1 MRIEYNKLIRDRIP
15 EIIARDGKTYETEV
29 MGLEEYQQALL
40 TKVVEEAQEAAAAKP
55 DKLKIELADL
65 MEVLQATLQAF
76 EILPEE
82 VQSIQQDRKANRG
95 GFDKRLKLLWVEE

>member
-15 EIIARDGKTYETEV
+15 EIIANEGKTYLTEV
-29 MGLEEYQQALL
+29 MEVQDYQQALL
-40 TKVVEEAQEAAAAKP
+40 IKLVEEAQEAAAAKP
-55 DKLKIELADL
+55 DKLMIELADL
-65 MEVLQATLQAF
+65 MEVIQATMQAF

-82 VQSIQQDRKANRG
+82 VRRVQQERQSNRG